1 MAVGAKGRFSEDY
14 VIVMLQGSLRPSRT
28 EALRALARRAA
39 WLSNKI
45 EEYGGRARD
54 PKASF
59 LMEELGSIAIAVE
72 AIEAAKKA
80 DEHMD
85 EPAYHCT
92 CLRSGQAFGAEY
104 HTAACARRSVESK
117 GKRAP

>member
-1 MAVGAKGRFSEDY
+1 MKGRFPEDH
-14 VIVMLQGSLRPSRT
+14 VIVMLQGSRRPTRT

-45 EEYGGRARD
+45 EQYGGRARD

-72 AIEAAKKA
+72 AIEALAAKQA
-80 DEHMD
+80 D
-85 EPAYHCT
+85 
-92 CLRSGQAFGAEY
+92 
-104 HTAACARRSVESK
+104 VESDQHEE
-117 GKRAP
+117 RR